1 LMLEAVAKAEEIKI
15 EAADMQVEVEAMAKA
30 YGATVAQVQKI
41 ISEQGRIGDLMATIM
56 RKKAAQFIVDQIAE

>member
-1 LMLEAVAKAEEIKI
+1 
-15 EAADMQVEVEAMAKA
+15 VEAMAKA
-30 YGATVAQVQKI
+30 YGATAAQVQKI